1 MVTLLVYHLLLSRLC
16 LKKKVLCVQLTGE
29 TRCTIL
35 LTGRTKVGQHNYSPF
50 HVTNYDSR
58 KTNNSNESEH
68 TSQSLGD
75 VVHGGLRFVPQQRVR
90 GHHHPRSAEATLGA
104 VSLGYSLLE
113 GHHNHKPNSL
123 SCVCSC
129 SPPLSLQFV
138 CM

>member
-1 MVTLLVYHLLLSRLC
+1 MR
-16 LKKKVLCVQLTGE
+16 
-29 TRCTIL
+29 
-35 LTGRTKVGQHNYSPF
+35 
-50 HVTNYDSR
+50 
-58 KTNNSNESEH
+58 EH

-75 VVHGGLRFVPQQRVR
+75 VVHGGLRFVPQQSVR

-113 GHHNHKPNSL
+113 GHNHKPNSL

-129 SPPLSLQFV
+129 FPPPLGLQFV